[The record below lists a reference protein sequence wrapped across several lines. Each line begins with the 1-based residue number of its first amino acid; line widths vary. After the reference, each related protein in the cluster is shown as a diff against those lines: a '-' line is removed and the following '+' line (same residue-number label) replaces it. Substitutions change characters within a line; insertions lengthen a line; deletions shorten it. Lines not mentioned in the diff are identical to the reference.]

1 MSCSAEVNFDFF
13 VSSGRISVQLNLC
26 LRRNRKITLQP
37 ISPVFLKAG
46 KKKKST
52 FSSFPQL
59 GIYSPCEVHFL
70 READIRNSD
79 VQVTVTK
86 GDG

>member
-1 MSCSAEVNFDFF
+1 MSYSAAVNFDFF

-46 KKKKST
+46 KKIPFVVSSSYEYIVLVKST
-52 FSSFPQL
+52 F
-59 GIYSPCEVHFL
+59 
-70 READIRNSD
+70 
-79 VQVTVTK
+79 
-86 GDG
+86 

>member
-13 VSSGRISVQLNLC
+13 VSSCRISAQLNQ
-26 LRRNRKITLQP
+26 RNRKITLQP
-37 ISPVFLKAG
+37 IPPVFPKAE
-46 KKKKST
+46 KKKST

-59 GIYSPCEVHFL
+59 GIYSPCEVRFL